1 MLYELIEPYASV
13 STIGICKN
21 AGKTTVLN
29 GLIGACNKHGETIGL
44 TSIGRDGER
53 SDLVTNTK
61 KPEIHVHCGTLFA
74 TAEKAIPLGTVSRE
88 ILDVTPYGTP
98 MGDVVLIRA
107 RSDGFIQIAGPSI
120 STQLACIRDML
131 FSYGAKRV
139 FLDGALGRRSLAV
152 PSVSEALILSSG
164 ASYSPDMAKTVSDTA
179 YCARIMSLPRTEYD
193 VNGIE
198 KKFSLIENGEILGFS
213 ELTEALDELRKK
225 TYSALVLRGGI
236 TESAASQLLSLG
248 KLKKETELIVEDGS
262 KLLLCKSNFDKLGLA
277 GFRFRVIKMTKLLA
291 VTVNPFSAY
300 GNHYDK
306 NAFYDA
312 VSEELPEWVKVINV
326 FEEEGIC

>member
-13 STIGICKN
+13 SMIGICKN
-21 AGKTTVLN
+21 AGKTTALN
-29 GLIGACNKHGETIGL
+29 GLIGACNKRKETIGI

-61 KPEIHVHCGTLFA
+61 KPEIHVQSGTLFA
-74 TAEKAIPLGTVSRE
+74 TAEKAIPLCTVSRE
-88 ILDVTPYGTP
+88 ILDVTPYSTP
-98 MGDVVLIRA
+98 IGDVVLLRA
-107 RSDGFIQIAGPSI
+107 MSDGFIQIAGPSI
-120 STQLACIRDML
+120 SARLASVRDML
-131 FSYGAKRV
+131 FSHGAKRV

-179 YCARIMSLPRTEYD
+179 YCAMIMSLPRTEYEPE
-193 VNGIE
+193 GIE
-198 KKFSLIENGEILGFS
+198 KKFALIEEGETHGFS
-213 ELTEALDELRKK
+213 ELAEALDELRKK
-225 TYSALVLRGGI
+225 PYAALALRGGI
-236 TESAASQLLSLG
+236 TDSAASRLLSLG
-248 KLKKETELIVEDGS
+248 KLKRETELIVEDGS
-262 KLLLCKSNFDKLGLA
+262 KLLLGKLNFDKLMLA
-277 GFRFRVIKMTKLLA
+277 GFRFRVVNTTKLLA

-312 VSEELPEWVKVINV
+312 VSEGLPEWVKVINV